1 MTNKL
6 ATAANI
12 AVVVG
17 AVTYLVLALI
27 HLDARQSTNLCRS
40 VAVEIADGSPYR
52 FVNDSIVNRWIEQSG
67 VKVMGNAM
75 SEIDVYSVEKSLREH
90 EFIDS
95 VEVYYTMDGV
105 FNVKI
110 KQAIPLIRI
119 KTDMGHDFYV
129 DSMAKILPLQ
139 DHFRADVPIVTG
151 CPILSFGNTYYGE
164 LNVKNKKDIEY
175 LKKIIN
181 FVCYLTSD
189 SFVRNLIVQIYINQ
203 SGDIELVP
211 RVGNQI
217 IVVGSPDNYKEK
229 IDKLKRFYINSFS
242 ERWWDSAKVINL
254 KYKQQVIVS

>member
-12 AVVVG
+12 AVAVG
-17 AVTYLVLALI
+17 AVAYLILALI

-40 VAVEIADGSPYR
+40 VAVEITDDSPYR
-52 FVNDSIVNRWIEQSG
+52 FVNDSIVHKWIEQSG
-67 VKVMGNAM
+67 VKVVGNTM
-75 SEIDVYSVEKSLREH
+75 NKIDVFSVEKALREH
-90 EFIDS
+90 QFIDS
-95 VEVYYTMDGV
+95 VEVFHTMDGV
-105 FNVKI
+105 FNIKI
-110 KQAIPLIRI
+110 RQAIPILRV
-119 KTDMGHDFYV
+119 KTDYGYDFYV
-129 DSMAKILPLQ
+129 DSTAKILPLQ
-139 DHFRADVPIVTG
+139 QHFRAEVPIVTG
-151 CPILSFGNTYYGE
+151 YPVFGFNNTYYGD
-164 LNVKNKKDIEY
+164 LSVKNEKDIEY

-189 SFVRNLIVQIYINQ
+189 DFVRNLIVQIYINQ

-217 IVVGSPDNYKEK
+217 IVVGAPDDYKEK
-229 IDKLKRFYINSFS
+229 IDKLKKFYINSFS